1 MSALPFAMSALVKM
15 ILASLA
21 GGIGVAVVF
30 SVAILGVTRSADLRR
45 ERRAGGAAA
54 GYAVLGAVGLVL
66 AAAIIVLGVV
76 LVAHKS

>member
-1 MSALPFAMSALVKM
+1 MLTFATSPIVKL

-30 SVAILGVTRSADLRR
+30 SAAVLGITRSNELRR
-45 ERRAGGAAA
+45 ERRSGASTAY
-54 GYAVLGAVGLVL
+54 GTLGLVGLVL
-66 AAAIIVLGVV
+66 AAGLIVLGVV